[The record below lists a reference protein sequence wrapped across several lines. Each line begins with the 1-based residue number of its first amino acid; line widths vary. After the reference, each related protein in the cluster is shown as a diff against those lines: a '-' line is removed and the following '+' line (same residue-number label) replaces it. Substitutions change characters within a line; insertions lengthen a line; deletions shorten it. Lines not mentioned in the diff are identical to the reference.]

1 MKIFQVSEYIS
12 SAFDIILN
20 NNQKKAI
27 FNTLEKLYINNNI
40 NDEIL
45 LNLIKAF
52 VIIFYNNPERSILY
66 SNIFNN
72 LTEEET
78 TKIFNLLKKINFSYQ
93 MNMDELIINKII
105 LTIDNYINNYINN
118 IKNVNYY
125 NILLNVFNIY
135 DTIRLNKKI
144 TLQNKIKLF
153 IISLKS
159 NSNMIELRQIIAL
172 INKI

>member
-1 MKIFQVSEYIS
+1 MKIYQVSEYIS

-27 FNTLEKLYINNNI
+27 FNTLEILYTNNNI

-52 VIIFYNNPERSILY
+52 VVIFYHNPERSIVY
-66 SNIFNN
+66 SNILNN

-78 TKIFNLLKKINFSYQ
+78 TRIFNLLKKINFSYQ
-93 MNMDELIINKII
+93 MKIDENIINKII
-105 LTIDNYINNYINN
+105 LNIDNYINNNINN
-118 IKNVNYY
+118 NVNYY
-125 NILLNVFNIY
+125 DLLLNVFNIY
-135 DTIRLNKKI
+135 DILKVNKKI
-144 TLQNKIKLF
+144 ALQNKIKLF
-153 IISLKS
+153 IILLKN
-159 NSNMIELRQIIAL
+159 NSNINELRQIIAL